1 MSKNAVVFGATSGI
15 GRELSKLLV
24 NDGYTVMI
32 TGRRKDRL
40 ESLQQEN
47 PDSFLIRQHDITD
60 LEDTGIFFEE
70 LADRMEK
77 VDLIVHNSGIAEN
90 NFDLDWEKDLPTLNT
105 NVLGATR
112 VYQLSYNYF
121 KKQGYGQ
128 LAGITSMASF
138 VGNRHVPAYHA
149 SKAFQ
154 SNYIES
160 LWMKAKRT
168 KKAKIHV
175 TNILP
180 GYVDTDIITGK
191 TFWMAPVDK
200 ATRQIYSGIKK
211 KKRRVYVTKRWRLVA
226 LMMRIL
232 PPGILIKFF

>member
-70 LADRMEK
+70 LADRMDK
-77 VDLIVHNSGIAEN
+77 VDLIVHNSGIGEN
-90 NFDLDWEKDLPTLNT
+90 NFDLDWEKDLPTLKT

-121 KKQGYGQ
+121 KKQGYGH
-128 LAGITSMASF
+128 LVGITSMASL

-168 KKAKIHV
+168 NKAKIHV

-191 TFWMAPVDK
+191 TFWMAPLHK

-226 LMMRIL
+226 LMMWIL